1 MKMRHEKKAQ
11 ASIEFMFLI
20 GFMFII
26 FVVFFIVIQQRTS
39 EANEYK
45 NRLLL
50 KQVSRLVKSE
60 IRDAQI
66 FNYGYKR
73 TFYLPKLINGKNYS
87 INISEDG
94 YELMLNYSNIEYLD
108 FLDNYTYAPTIAP
121 GQNEI
126 CKKEYASINNCT
138 DI

>member
-1 MKMRHEKKAQ
+1 MRTYKKSQ

-26 FVVFFIVIQQRTS
+26 FVVFFIVIQQRTG

-50 KQVSRLVKSE
+50 KQVGRVVKSE

-94 YELMLNYSNIEYLD
+94 YELLLNFSNIEYLD
-108 FLDNYTYAPTIAP
+108 FLDNRTYRTGIYP
-121 GQNEI
+121 GENVI
-126 CKKEYASINNCT
+126 CTKVASVHVNNCT